1 MPYDSI
7 VGLGNNHP
15 QILGGTH
22 LGTPLLK
29 PSGTYRPGDCDVF
42 CTAKAPGFCTAV
54 LGPQPLPELRYYLAD
69 VRIKPGL
76 VALHADWRTTC
87 VAPAIDAL
95 GRIDLHA
102 ITPEMLRALPIPM
115 RRTLYS
121 ALSATRQR
129 VNWADATGRRHH
141 RRPVLGLQAGRR
153 WRINGAT
160 ALVLRMAQVRD
171 PRAFRE
177 ALYDGLLLSTEELQ
191 GASGTKHFTAEDV
204 TYVCRRVIDDV
215 LACSDP
221 STIGQMLEAAASL
234 IRHYLQGVS
243 AGRSAT
249 LEQGMQQVCRLML
262 GNMAQDADHLGIG
275 IGLLLSGGF
284 KYTGDLNGADAYR
297 RWIVASMANVIWS
310 TQNFVPIAPVS
321 GVIASTVV
329 VGAVLWDRSHPPR
342 NYDDVIKQCAAKIKL
357 ATLQGCMPLANEQ
370 LARFTLW
377 VETVCNLNGY

>member
-15 QILGGTH
+15 QIQGGTH

-29 PSGTYRPGDCDVF
+29 PSGTYRPADGDVLCQA
-42 CTAKAPGFCTAV
+42 TAPGFCQTV
-54 LGPQPLPELRYYLAD
+54 VGPPPLPELRYYLAD
-69 VRIKPGL
+69 VHINPGL
-76 VALHADWRTTC
+76 VALHADWRETS

-102 ITPEMLRALPIPM
+102 ITPQMLRGMPLAM

-121 ALSATRQR
+121 ALAATRQR

-141 RRPVLGLQAGRR
+141 RRPVFGLQAGRR

-177 ALYDGLLLSTEELQ
+177 ALYDSLLLSAEELQ
-191 GASGTKHFTAEDV
+191 GAKRTKHFTAEDV
-204 TYVCRRVIDDV
+204 TYVCRKVIDDV
-215 LACSDP
+215 ITCSDP
-221 STIGQMLEAAASL
+221 TAVGEMLEAAASL

-249 LEQGMQQVCRLML
+249 LEQGMQQVCRLLL
-262 GNMAQDADHLGIG
+262 GNMVQDADHLGIG
-275 IGLLLSGGF
+275 MGLLLAGGF

-297 RWIVASMANVIWS
+297 RWMVASIANIIWS
-310 TQNFVPIAPVS
+310 TQNFVPIAPAS
-321 GVIASTVV
+321 GAIATTVV

-342 NYDDVIKQCAAKIKL
+342 NYDDVIKLCAAKIKL
-357 ATLQGCMPLANEQ
+357 ATLQGCLPLADEQ
-370 LARFTLW
+370 LSRFSLW